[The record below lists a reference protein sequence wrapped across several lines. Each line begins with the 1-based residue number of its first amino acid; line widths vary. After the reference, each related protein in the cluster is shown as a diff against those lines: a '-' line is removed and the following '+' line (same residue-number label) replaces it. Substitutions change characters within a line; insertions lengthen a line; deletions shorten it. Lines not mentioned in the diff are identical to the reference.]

1 MGHNDELMME
11 QNQLYLIKR
20 LEKKL
25 NNLKKAM
32 SEPDKYNIGLVS
44 SDRLEKLEERVET
57 LEEEV
62 KKILYAIGK

>member
-11 QNQLYLIKR
+11 QNQLYLIKQ

-25 NNLKKAM
+25 NNLKKAI
-32 SEPDKYNIGLVS
+32 SEPDKYNTGLVS
-44 SDRLEKLEERVET
+44 NHRLIKLENRVEA

>member
-1 MGHNDELMME
+1 MGYDDELMME

-44 SDRLEKLEERVET
+44 SDRL
-57 LEEEV
+57 
-62 KKILYAIGK
+62 